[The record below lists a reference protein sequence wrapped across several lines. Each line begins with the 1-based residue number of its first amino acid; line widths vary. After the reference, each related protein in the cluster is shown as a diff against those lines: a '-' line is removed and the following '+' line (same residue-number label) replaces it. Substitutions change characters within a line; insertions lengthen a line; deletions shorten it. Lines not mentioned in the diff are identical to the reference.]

1 MSSSLTLWPIINYLK
16 EYVTSEF
23 IKEVLKIFLDRDPA
37 VILHKIIQLFSKDA
51 SFAYLLYFLIMV

>member
-1 MSSSLTLWPIINYLK
+1 LK

-37 VILHKIIQLFSKDA
+37 VILHMIIQLLSKDA